1 MTKLFR
7 TRKMLRQSFAY
18 FAMFGLVVAPAG
30 APLAQSE
37 RRATSLE
44 EVVVTA
50 QKREESLQD
59 APISLSVFGEDA
71 LQDIGVSEFGQV
83 AEFTPNLSIRKQPAS
98 IDNYGI
104 GIRGVVEGETSL
116 VVDPRVGV
124 YIDGIYLGRAT
135 GMAFDVNDM
144 ERIEVLRGP
153 QGTLYGRNTIGGAIN
168 IITAQPDGE
177 FNFKQKLSMGQGG
190 LLESRTS
197 VELDAVDMGAYG
209 RLLSSFTYLLNEHD
223 GLIENSADGRLLGES
238 EAEGLRVALRW
249 EYSDALTVD
258 YRYDMSERDNYPD
271 ISQITH
277 VRDSRLLGG
286 PVSMAARNAADSDRR
301 SVVSKYLGRSSDNE
315 GSYSEIEGHSIVV
328 EWDTG
333 AWGTFKSI
341 TGIREWDSGTDTT
354 DFGSWEFSGDS
365 LNSIWVVNPANPT
378 ELINPSAARGF
389 SLFKSERISEQE
401 QFSQE
406 FQLVG
411 DMMGGDLEYTLGVF
425 FFEEEVEESNPQNF
439 ALPGPTSGL
448 HDRATGMANAL
459 TGLALPTGA
468 AWGAQ
473 VGSPGDENYVPSGSG
488 SDVYLSR
495 PFFYYGQDVE
505 SQGLYGQ
512 VRWRMSDRSHWT
524 FGLRYTEEDKDAFLE
539 NSAGTSDRA
548 SATTLKPEIDAALCQ
563 GPGAAASAALGL
575 NTCARVEA
583 DNSWDNLSGFVN
595 FSYDLSDYMHVYLT
609 VSSGYGSGGYNARSS
624 FIKFS
629 DPYDE
634 ETLENLEIG
643 WKYQSDDN
651 RTRFNGAAF
660 LMQYK
665 DRQIAQFEAGTGGAS
680 TFIDNA
686 GEQLQRGVEF
696 ELTRIVNEGLRMS
709 LTYSYLDVDFESFI
723 TGAVDPVR
731 GFPARDAAGMVLE
744 RVDLATSEDYAAKAP
759 HSPKH
764 TASFQLN
771 YDFETLPIG
780 DLSFWLGASYSTNIV
795 YHPQLN
801 LYDATGEYMLINLR
815 LTLDVETGGAVPG
828 DLQASFWA
836 QNIRDKEM
844 RGWGIDFGA
853 LGFAVNTYEDVG
865 SLGFDLVWNY

>member
-1 MTKLFR
+1 MKLI
-7 TRKMLRQSFAY
+7 AY
-18 FAMFGLVVAPAG
+18 FVKTSFRQGFVYFAIFGLVVAPTG

-71 LQDIGVSEFGQV
+71 LEDIGVSEFGQV

-98 IDNYGI
+98 MDNYGI
-104 GIRGVVEGETSL
+104 GIRGVVAGETSL
-116 VVDPRVGV
+116 IVDPRVGV
-124 YIDGIYLGRAT
+124 YIDGIYLGRST
-135 GMAFDVNDM
+135 GMAFDINDL

-168 IITAQPDGE
+168 IVTAQPDGE

-190 LLESRTS
+190 LFESRTS

-223 GLIENSADGRLLGES
+223 GLVENSADGRLFGES
-238 EAEGLRVALRW
+238 EAEALRVALRW
-249 EYSDALTVD
+249 EYGDALTVD
-258 YRYDMSERDNYPD
+258 YRFDMSERDNYPD
-271 ISQITH
+271 VSQITH
-277 VRDSRLLGG
+277 VRGSRQLGG
-286 PVSMAARNAADSDRR
+286 PISRAAIDDADSDRR
-301 SVVSKYLGRSSDNE
+301 SVITKYIGRSSDND
-315 GSYSEIEGHSIVV
+315 GSYSDIEGHSLIV

-333 AWGTFKSI
+333 AWGVLKSI
-341 TGIREWDSGTDTT
+341 TGMREWDHGTDTT
-354 DFGSWEFSGDS
+354 DFGSWQFTSAQLDGKLWRLDALGQLETA
-365 LNSIWVVNPANPT
+365 PAGPYPLFDA
-378 ELINPSAARGF
+378 ELFA
-389 SLFKSERISEQE
+389 EQE

-425 FFEEEVEESNPQNF
+425 YFEEEVIKDNPQRF
-439 ALPGPTSGL
+439 TLVAPFSGL
-448 HDRATGMANAL
+448 HDIGVTI
-459 TGLALPTGA
+459 PPEWGA
-468 AWGAQ
+468 A
-473 VGSPGDENYVPSGSG
+473 VGTVPAGMG
-488 SDVYLSR
+488 HDVLLTA
-495 PFFYYGQDVE
+495 PFFHYGQDVE

-512 VRWRMSDRSHWT
+512 IRWQMSDRSHWT
-524 FGLRYTEEDKDAFLE
+524 FGLRYTEEEKDAFLE
-539 NSAGTSDRA
+539 NAPTPQTDLVGGVLAGDIKA
-548 SATTLKPEIDAALCQ
+548 DINAALCQ
-563 GPGAAASAALGL
+563 GPGAAASAMSMKA
-575 NTCARVEA
+575 CARVES
-583 DNSWDNLSGFVN
+583 DNSWDNLQGFVN
-595 FSYDLSDYMHVYLT
+595 FSYDLSDYINVYLT
-609 VSSGYGSGGYNARSS
+609 ASSGYGSGGFNARTSLN
-624 FIKFS
+624 KFS

-665 DRQIAQFEAGTGGAS
+665 DRQIDQFGADSGGAS
-680 TFIDNA
+680 SFISNA

-696 ELTRIVNEGLRMS
+696 ELTRIINEGLRMS
-709 LTYSYLDVDFESFI
+709 LTYSYLDVDFESFR
-723 TGAVDPVR
+723 TGVFDPVT
-731 GFPARDAAGMVLE
+731 GFPVLDE
-744 RVDLATSEDYAAKAP
+744 NFEAVTADLATSEEYAATAT

-764 TASFQLN
+764 TASLQLN

-836 QNIRDKEM
+836 KNIRDKEV

-853 LGFAVNTYEDVG
+853 LGFTVNTYEDVG